1 MARQQWREFAP
12 GDIRPDHDPAVAGGM
27 ASVDPA
33 GIPSS
38 WPVFD
43 AIADVPMLV
52 LRGAESDLFAAS
64 TVDEMHRRSPSL
76 QAVTIAG
83 RGHCPTL
90 NEPESRAAI
99 VSFLAE
105 L

>member
-1 MARQQWREFAP
+1 
-12 GDIRPDHDPAVAGGM
+12 
-27 ASVDPA
+27 
-33 GIPSS
+33 
-38 WPVFD
+38 VFD

-52 LRGAESDLFAAS
+52 VRGAESDLFAAS

-76 QAVTIAG
+76 QAVTITG

-90 NEPESRAAI
+90 DEPESRSAI
-99 VSFLAE
+99 ASFLAD